1 MQSIRKVVKIGGRE
15 ISRTMIRKGK
25 KEWQNFLNAYD
36 LTSIGIGR
44 GENFSLYSV
53 LHYHIR
59 YRPVKY
65 RNNHSRKI
73 SRAERIAYRMV
84 YTSGKTNW
92 R

>member
-1 MQSIRKVVKIGGRE
+1 MQTIRKVVKIGGLE
-15 ISRTMIRKGK
+15 IPRTMIRGGQ
-25 KEWQNFLNAYD
+25 KEWKNFLTAYD
-36 LTSIGIGR
+36 LTSVGIEQGR
-44 GENFSLYSV
+44 DFSLYSV

-73 SRAERIAYRMV
+73 SRSERIAYRMV
-84 YTSGKTNW
+84 YTNGKTNW

>member
-1 MQSIRKVVKIGGRE
+1 MQTIRKVVKIGGRE
-15 ISRTMIRKGK
+15 IPYTMIRKGK
-25 KEWQNFLNAYD
+25 KEWQNFFNAYD
-36 LTSIGIGR
+36 LTSVGIAL
-44 GENFSLYSV
+44 GENYSLYAV
-53 LHYHIR
+53 LLYFIR
-59 YRPVKY
+59 FRPVRY